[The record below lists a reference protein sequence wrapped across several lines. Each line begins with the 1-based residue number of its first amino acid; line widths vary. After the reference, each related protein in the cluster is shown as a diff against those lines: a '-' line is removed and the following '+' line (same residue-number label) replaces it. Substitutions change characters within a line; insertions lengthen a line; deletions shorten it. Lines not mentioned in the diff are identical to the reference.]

1 MKAPGNWIDWWDIET
16 IVSHKTWD
24 NNMEIFITATDPLL
38 NYNSQDVILDIG
50 CGPGYLATFLK
61 DRVKEI
67 HCVDTSQDYVERCK
81 ERFIESSNIFTYKL
95 DENNYTDFSFFKTRK
110 FSKIICQSVV
120 QYYRSLDEI
129 ETLIAEVRRVALPG
143 GQFLISDIPIN
154 SSKMS
159 YVFGLFKN
167 SFKVKYLCES
177 LRLMFRLMTSEHKD
191 AYFSLGLLVLT
202 DEKMNELIN
211 KLKLDAEILSMK
223 LTCNE
228 NRRHML
234 IRF

>member
-81 ERFIESSNIFTYKL
+81 ERFIESLGIQWF
-95 DENNYTDFSFFKTRK
+95 D
-110 FSKIICQSVV
+110 
-120 QYYRSLDEI
+120 RS
-129 ETLIAEVRRVALPG
+129 
-143 GQFLISDIPIN
+143 
-154 SSKMS
+154 
-159 YVFGLFKN
+159 
-167 SFKVKYLCES
+167 
-177 LRLMFRLMTSEHKD
+177 
-191 AYFSLGLLVLT
+191 
-202 DEKMNELIN
+202 
-211 KLKLDAEILSMK
+211 
-223 LTCNE
+223 
-228 NRRHML
+228 
-234 IRF
+234 